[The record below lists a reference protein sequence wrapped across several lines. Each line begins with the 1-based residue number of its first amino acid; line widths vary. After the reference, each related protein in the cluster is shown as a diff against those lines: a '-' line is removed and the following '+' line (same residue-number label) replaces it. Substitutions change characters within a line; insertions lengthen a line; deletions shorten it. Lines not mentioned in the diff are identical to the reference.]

1 MASKNLQ
8 DGRYIGVMASLTL
21 THRQTVME
29 EQLSL
34 PPPTS
39 QPPKKAKLKSS
50 YGMQHATYIHNILN
64 LIVSGTLLDNLA
76 HSHAQ
81 ISPAE

>member
-34 PPPTS
+34 PPRPH
-39 QPPKKAKLKSS
+39 PPPNPQRKQNAF
-50 YGMQHATYIHNILN
+50 LN
-64 LIVSGTLLDNLA
+64 LIVSRTLLDNLA